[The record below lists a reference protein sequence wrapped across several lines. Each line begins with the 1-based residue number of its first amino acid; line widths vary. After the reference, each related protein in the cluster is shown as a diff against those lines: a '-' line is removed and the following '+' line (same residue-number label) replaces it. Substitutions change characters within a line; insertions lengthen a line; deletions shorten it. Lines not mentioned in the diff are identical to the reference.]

1 MKLSDNDNE
10 IKINKIKSRA
20 CEFLKKINRELPEE
34 MELEFEGFYPRGIF
48 ITKKRYALIDEDEK
62 LTVKGLETRRR
73 DWSNVAKNTQNKVL
87 NSILKDKDPASAAES
102 VKQMVQDIKAGN
114 VEMDDLV
121 INTRLTRKINEY
133 VTTGPHVEAAKK
145 ALDKGMKIKEGDV
158 VPYII
163 TKRGSSISDKA
174 VISDF
179 VEEGDYDAEYYIN
192 NQILPA
198 VMRILE
204 SLGYSEDELRG
215 LGKQMKLF

>member
-87 NSILKDKDPASAAES
+87 NSILKDKDPKSAAES